1 MGCELCKNDNR
12 ENNDLRFSREENNP
26 IEVNTKFVDYNLDN
40 ETYVSNLEGKLN
52 DKYSIPIK
60 TSEDN
65 IDKKLNNNNTLN
77 TPRDELTNK
86 NKNKNEYIINTL
98 NIYSNN
104 TIQFSSRNKNKME
117 ENKTSENENNNNKVN
132 EEKENIFESTSNI
145 KKEDTKNEEIKKLKK
160 NLRKDSKRDRSS
172 TSKKVVKIK
181 DSNNLTDE
189 ENNEKEKKE
198 KKKKDKDKNSN
209 YSRKSSH
216 RSHKKRKKSD
226 NKENKDNNSSDN
238 NSDNNDEDNEN
249 NSDEDNN
256 SENSEE
262 NNSKRKKSKKSKIK
276 YSYTKQ
282 ISKNTEK
289 INSLLKDIRHSKID
303 KILNDCPTR
312 TNTTLEKLIE
322 YFKNNSKKLT
332 LVERAWLVYKWVTEN
347 IEYDFEGV
355 NAYSYDTSEEATF
368 TRGKSICSGY
378 AGLYKKI
385 CDNLELIVEKIDGFS
400 KVFDF
405 ILNENLEDS
414 EKHEWNAVHIEEE
427 WYLIDTTWGSGY
439 SEDGKAFIKKFNPYY
454 FFTPPQ
460 EFVRGHL
467 PFISKWQLLPKPKKI
482 SQQVFMA
489 FIPLKSNFFTLGFNS
504 IDPDFNINE
513 VKEKGKFTLYFEKN
527 KDIKYDKI
535 KVMAKLYLI
544 ENENNNKE
552 IKNSILEIRKEDC
565 YEVNYLIS
573 KKGEYK
579 LQIFGSDDNIKE
591 YSELCTLQL
600 ISEKDVIKPKTYPT
614 TTEFYYSSDI
624 KIIHP
629 NNGTLKEGTKVT
641 FELKTTTWDKLFLGI
656 NTDEGFNYIE
666 MGKDNNNLFKEEDFL
681 IYGKKVAISCKGETE
696 NNYNII
702 LEFEV
707 IPITRKKNTITHPQ
721 VFAGPKNKLIEPI
734 CDKLKRGK
742 KINFSIKSELIEE
755 MAVSDGDN
763 LHKLDKKNGVFTG
776 SVKVSGKEE
785 LKIVY
790 KKEDGGYGDLYIYK
804 IF

>member
-1 MGCELCKNDNR
+1 MKV
-12 ENNDLRFSREENNP
+12 FSFSS
-26 IEVNTKFVDYNLDN
+26 KS
-40 ETYVSNLEGKLN
+40 SNLEGKLN

-60 TSEDN
+60 TLDE
-65 IDKKLNNNNTLN
+65 KKDQKLTNKNTLN
-77 TPRDELTNK
+77 TPREELN

-104 TIQFSSRNKNKME
+104 TIQFSSRNKNKNE
-117 ENKTSENENNNNKVN
+117 ENKATENEINNNAKENN
-132 EEKENIFESTSNI
+132 EKENIFESTSNI

-160 NLRKDSKRDRSS
+160 NLRKDGKNRDRGS

-181 DSNNLTDE
+181 DSNNITDE
-189 ENNEKEKKE
+189 ENNGKDKKE
-198 KKKKDKDKNSN
+198 NKKKDKDKNSS

-216 RSHKKRKKSD
+216 RSHKSRKKSD
-226 NKENKDNNSSDN
+226 NKDNNENNTSDN
-238 NSDNNDEDNEN
+238 NSENNEDNEN

-256 SENSEE
+256 SENSDD
-262 NNSKRKKSKKSKIK
+262 NNSKRKKNKKAKIK

-289 INSLLKDIRHSKID
+289 INTLLKDIRHSKID
-303 KILNDCPTR
+303 KILNDCPIR
-312 TNTTLEKLIE
+312 TDTTLDKLIE

-355 NAYSYDTSEEATF
+355 NAYSYDISEEATF
-368 TRGKSICSGY
+368 SRGKSICSGY

-385 CDNLELIVEKIDGFS
+385 CDNLELIVEKIEGFS
-400 KVFDF
+400 KVYDF

-414 EKHEWNAVHIEEE
+414 EKHEWNAVNIEEE
-427 WYLIDTTWGSGY
+427 WYLIETTWGSGY
-439 SEDGKAFIKKFNPYY
+439 SLDGKTFIKKFNPYY

-482 SQQVFMA
+482 NQQVFMA
-489 FIPLKSNFFTLGFNS
+489 FVPLKSNFFTLGFNS
-504 IDPDFNINE
+504 IEPDFNINE
-513 VKEKGKFTLYFEKN
+513 VKEKGNFTLYFEKS

-535 KVMAKLYLI
+535 KVMAKLYLM
-544 ENENNNKE
+544 ENENNSKE

-573 KKGEYK
+573 KKGDYK
-579 LQIFGSDDNIKE
+579 LQIFGSDDNNIKE
-591 YSELCTLQL
+591 YSELCSLQL
-600 ISEKDVIKPKTYPT
+600 KCDKDVIKPKTYPT
-614 TTEFYYSSDI
+614 TTEFYYNSDI

-629 NNGTLKEGTKVT
+629 NNGTLKEGNKVT

-666 MGKDNNNLFKEEDFL
+666 MCKDNNNLFKEEDFL
-681 IYGKKVAISCKGETE
+681 IYGKKVTISCQAETE

-734 CDKLKRGK
+734 CDRLKRGK
-742 KINFSIKSELIEE
+742 KINFAIKSELIEE
-755 MAVSDGDN
+755 MAVSDGNN
-763 LHKLDKKNGVFTG
+763 LHKLDKKNGIFTG
-776 SVKVSGKEE
+776 TVKISGKEE